1 MPPLQRV
8 CPCDSACKSG
18 WLLHGG
24 EQPSGWHMSNTGFA
38 PASPT
43 VARSGGTAPAAE
55 EAMLN
60 DWMLEAWNAAPDG
73 ILLIDPQ
80 GRILV
85 SNSAMGLIS
94 GFSAEE
100 LRGQPVEIL
109 LPEALHAQHRGD
121 LQQFFQQPRRH
132 NMGQGR
138 ILWLQRKDRVQLP
151 VDIALGSFLRKGQ
164 PLVVAFV
171 RDVTDM
177 RRMEERMQYQATHD
191 TLTGL
196 GNRWAF
202 QQHLQECMQQAQV
215 TGEPSALL
223 LLDLDNFKAINDGYG
238 HPAGDHVLQ
247 EVAKRLKAVLRSQG
261 WLARLGGDEFAVLL
275 PHADADV
282 AAQWAEQIL
291 HAMQA
296 PCAWG
301 QVQLE
306 FGTSIG
312 VGLSPLDARDPPSLM
327 RCADMAMY
335 RAKERGRGNFVFY
348 EESMG
353 HAMAEKVLLSERLRL
368 ALGYGGIQLH
378 YQPQI
383 ETATGKVC
391 GVEALLRWTD
401 PVLGEIPPDRF
412 IPVAESSGLILGLG
426 SYVLDAACRQIR
438 AWMDQERPV
447 RVAINLSPQQLRQH
461 NLVDQV
467 RAALVLHQV
476 PAHWLE
482 LEVTESQAMQDPE
495 HACRVLGELA
505 ELGVG
510 LALDDFGNGH
520 SSLAYLQFLP
530 VRRLKLG
537 KDFMRAGRLRDKL
550 LGAMVQLCHAL
561 ELDMVAEGVETEAQR
576 AQLEK
581 LGCRCYQGW
590 LSSKAMSA
598 SQFDAWRVQHL

>member
-1 MPPLQRV
+1 
-8 CPCDSACKSG
+8 
-18 WLLHGG
+18 
-24 EQPSGWHMSNTGFA
+24 
-38 PASPT
+38 
-43 VARSGGTAPAAE
+43 
-55 EAMLN
+55 MLN

-138 ILWLQRKDRVQLP
+138 ILWLQRKDRVQIP

-164 PLVVAFV
+164 PLVAAFV

-196 GNRWAF
+196 GNRWVF

-275 PHADADV
+275 PHADGDV

-312 VGLSPLDARDPPSLM
+312 VALSPLDARDPPSLM

-467 RAALVLHQV
+467 RAALVRHQV
-476 PAHWLE
+476 PTHWLE

-537 KDFMRAGRLRDKL
+537 KDFMRPGRLGDKL

-590 LSSKAMSA
+590 LSSKALSA
-598 SQFDAWRVQHL
+598 SQFDAWRVQLL

>member
-1 MPPLQRV
+1 
-8 CPCDSACKSG
+8 
-18 WLLHGG
+18 
-24 EQPSGWHMSNTGFA
+24 MSNTGFA

-43 VARSGGTAPAAE
+43 AARSGGAAPAAE

-598 SQFDAWRVQHL
+598 SQFDAWRVQLL

>member
-1 MPPLQRV
+1 
-8 CPCDSACKSG
+8 
-18 WLLHGG
+18 
-24 EQPSGWHMSNTGFA
+24 
-38 PASPT
+38 
-43 VARSGGTAPAAE
+43 
-55 EAMLN
+55 MLN

-80 GRILV
+80 GHILV

-312 VGLSPLDARDPPSLM
+312 VALSPLDARDPPSLM

>member
-1 MPPLQRV
+1 
-8 CPCDSACKSG
+8 
-18 WLLHGG
+18 
-24 EQPSGWHMSNTGFA
+24 
-38 PASPT
+38 
-43 VARSGGTAPAAE
+43 
-55 EAMLN
+55 MLN

-138 ILWLQRKDRVQLP
+138 ILWLQRKDRVQIP

-164 PLVVAFV
+164 PLVAAFV

-196 GNRWAF
+196 GNRWVF

-537 KDFMRAGRLRDKL
+537 KDFMRPGRLGDKL

>member
-1 MPPLQRV
+1 
-8 CPCDSACKSG
+8 
-18 WLLHGG
+18 
-24 EQPSGWHMSNTGFA
+24 
-38 PASPT
+38 
-43 VARSGGTAPAAE
+43 
-55 EAMLN
+55 MLN

-138 ILWLQRKDRVQLP
+138 ILWLQRKDRVQIP

-164 PLVVAFV
+164 PLVAAFV

-196 GNRWAF
+196 GNRWVF

-275 PHADADV
+275 PHADGDV

>member
-1 MPPLQRV
+1 
-8 CPCDSACKSG
+8 
-18 WLLHGG
+18 
-24 EQPSGWHMSNTGFA
+24 
-38 PASPT
+38 
-43 VARSGGTAPAAE
+43 
-55 EAMLN
+55 MLN

-138 ILWLQRKDRVQLP
+138 ILWLQRKDRVQIP

-164 PLVVAFV
+164 PLVAAFV

-467 RAALVLHQV
+467 RAALVRHQV

-598 SQFDAWRVQHL
+598 SQFDAWRVQLL

>member
-1 MPPLQRV
+1 
-8 CPCDSACKSG
+8 
-18 WLLHGG
+18 
-24 EQPSGWHMSNTGFA
+24 
-38 PASPT
+38 
-43 VARSGGTAPAAE
+43 
-55 EAMLN
+55 MLN

-94 GFSAEE
+94 GFSTEE

-138 ILWLQRKDRVQLP
+138 ILWLQRKDRVQIP

-164 PLVVAFV
+164 PLVAAFV

-537 KDFMRAGRLRDKL
+537 KDFMRPGRLGDKL

-598 SQFDAWRVQHL
+598 SQFDAWRVQLL

>member
-1 MPPLQRV
+1 
-8 CPCDSACKSG
+8 
-18 WLLHGG
+18 
-24 EQPSGWHMSNTGFA
+24 
-38 PASPT
+38 
-43 VARSGGTAPAAE
+43 
-55 EAMLN
+55 MLN

-138 ILWLQRKDRVQLP
+138 ILWLQRKDRVQIP

-164 PLVVAFV
+164 PLVAAFV

-202 QQHLQECMQQAQV
+202 QQHLQECLQQAQV

-312 VGLSPLDARDPPSLM
+312 VALSPLDARDPPSLM

>member
-1 MPPLQRV
+1 
-8 CPCDSACKSG
+8 
-18 WLLHGG
+18 
-24 EQPSGWHMSNTGFA
+24 
-38 PASPT
+38 
-43 VARSGGTAPAAE
+43 
-55 EAMLN
+55 MLN

-138 ILWLQRKDRVQLP
+138 ILWLQRKDRVQIP

-467 RAALVLHQV
+467 RAALVRHQV

>member
-1 MPPLQRV
+1 
-8 CPCDSACKSG
+8 
-18 WLLHGG
+18 
-24 EQPSGWHMSNTGFA
+24 
-38 PASPT
+38 
-43 VARSGGTAPAAE
+43 
-55 EAMLN
+55 MLN

-151 VDIALGSFLRKGQ
+151 VDITLGSFLRKGQ

-467 RAALVLHQV
+467 RAALVRHQV

-537 KDFMRAGRLRDKL
+537 KDFMRAGRLGDTL

-590 LSSKAMSA
+590 LSSKALSA

>member
-1 MPPLQRV
+1 
-8 CPCDSACKSG
+8 
-18 WLLHGG
+18 
-24 EQPSGWHMSNTGFA
+24 
-38 PASPT
+38 
-43 VARSGGTAPAAE
+43 
-55 EAMLN
+55 MLN

-94 GFSAEE
+94 GFSPEE
-100 LRGQPVEIL
+100 LRGQLVEIL

-138 ILWLQRKDRVQLP
+138 ILWLQRKDRVQIP

-164 PLVVAFV
+164 PLVAAFV

-196 GNRWAF
+196 GNRWVF

-467 RAALVLHQV
+467 RAALVRHQV

-537 KDFMRAGRLRDKL
+537 KDFMRAGRLGDKL

>member
-1 MPPLQRV
+1 
-8 CPCDSACKSG
+8 
-18 WLLHGG
+18 
-24 EQPSGWHMSNTGFA
+24 MSNTGFA
-38 PASPT
+38 PASHPA
-43 VARSGGTAPAAE
+43 ARSGGAAPAAE

-138 ILWLQRKDRVQLP
+138 ILWLQRKDRVQIP

-164 PLVVAFV
+164 PLVAAFV

-196 GNRWAF
+196 GNRWVF

-275 PHADADV
+275 PHADGDV

-312 VGLSPLDARDPPSLM
+312 VALSPLDARDPPSLM

-467 RAALVLHQV
+467 RAALVRHQV

-537 KDFMRAGRLRDKL
+537 KDFMRPGRLGDKL

-590 LSSKAMSA
+590 LSSKALSA

>member
-1 MPPLQRV
+1 
-8 CPCDSACKSG
+8 
-18 WLLHGG
+18 
-24 EQPSGWHMSNTGFA
+24 MSNTGFA
-38 PASPT
+38 PASRPA
-43 VARSGGTAPAAE
+43 ARSDGTAPAAA

-151 VDIALGSFLRKGQ
+151 VDITLGSFLRKGQ

-467 RAALVLHQV
+467 RAALVRHQV

-537 KDFMRAGRLRDKL
+537 KDFMRAGRLGDKL

-590 LSSKAMSA
+590 LSSKALSA

>member
-1 MPPLQRV
+1 
-8 CPCDSACKSG
+8 
-18 WLLHGG
+18 
-24 EQPSGWHMSNTGFA
+24 
-38 PASPT
+38 
-43 VARSGGTAPAAE
+43 
-55 EAMLN
+55 MLN

-467 RAALVLHQV
+467 RAALVRHQV

-537 KDFMRAGRLRDKL
+537 KDFMRPGRLGDKL

-590 LSSKAMSA
+590 LSSKALSA

>member
-1 MPPLQRV
+1 
-8 CPCDSACKSG
+8 
-18 WLLHGG
+18 
-24 EQPSGWHMSNTGFA
+24 
-38 PASPT
+38 
-43 VARSGGTAPAAE
+43 
-55 EAMLN
+55 MLN

-138 ILWLQRKDRVQLP
+138 ILWLQRKDRVQIP

-164 PLVVAFV
+164 PLVAAFV

-196 GNRWAF
+196 GNRWVF

-275 PHADADV
+275 PHADGDV

-312 VGLSPLDARDPPSLM
+312 VALSPLDARDPPSLM

-467 RAALVLHQV
+467 RAALVRHQV

-537 KDFMRAGRLRDKL
+537 KDFMRAGRLGDKL

-590 LSSKAMSA
+590 LSSKALSA
-598 SQFDAWRVQHL
+598 SQFDAWRVQLL

>member
-1 MPPLQRV
+1 
-8 CPCDSACKSG
+8 
-18 WLLHGG
+18 
-24 EQPSGWHMSNTGFA
+24 
-38 PASPT
+38 
-43 VARSGGTAPAAE
+43 
-55 EAMLN
+55 MLN

-138 ILWLQRKDRVQLP
+138 ILWLQRKDRVQIP

-164 PLVVAFV
+164 PLVAAFV

-312 VGLSPLDARDPPSLM
+312 VALSPLDARDPPSLM

-467 RAALVLHQV
+467 RAALVRHQV
-476 PAHWLE
+476 PARWLE

>member
-1 MPPLQRV
+1 
-8 CPCDSACKSG
+8 
-18 WLLHGG
+18 
-24 EQPSGWHMSNTGFA
+24 
-38 PASPT
+38 
-43 VARSGGTAPAAE
+43 
-55 EAMLN
+55 MLN

-100 LRGQPVEIL
+100 LRGQSVEIL

-138 ILWLQRKDRVQLP
+138 ILWLQRKDRVQIP

-164 PLVVAFV
+164 PLVAAFV

-275 PHADADV
+275 PHADGDV

-312 VGLSPLDARDPPSLM
+312 VALSPLDARDPPSLM

-467 RAALVLHQV
+467 RAALVRHQV

-590 LSSKAMSA
+590 LSSKALSA

>member
-1 MPPLQRV
+1 
-8 CPCDSACKSG
+8 
-18 WLLHGG
+18 
-24 EQPSGWHMSNTGFA
+24 MSNTGFA
-38 PASPT
+38 PASHPA
-43 VARSGGTAPAAE
+43 ARSDGTAPAAA

-590 LSSKAMSA
+590 LSSKALSA

>member
-1 MPPLQRV
+1 
-8 CPCDSACKSG
+8 
-18 WLLHGG
+18 
-24 EQPSGWHMSNTGFA
+24 
-38 PASPT
+38 
-43 VARSGGTAPAAE
+43 
-55 EAMLN
+55 MLN

-138 ILWLQRKDRVQLP
+138 ILWLQRKDRVQIP

-164 PLVVAFV
+164 PLVAAFV

-196 GNRWAF
+196 GNRWVF

-275 PHADADV
+275 PHADGDV

-348 EESMG
+348 QESMG

-482 LEVTESQAMQDPE
+482 LEVTESQAMLDPE

>member
-1 MPPLQRV
+1 
-8 CPCDSACKSG
+8 
-18 WLLHGG
+18 
-24 EQPSGWHMSNTGFA
+24 
-38 PASPT
+38 
-43 VARSGGTAPAAE
+43 
-55 EAMLN
+55 MLN

-138 ILWLQRKDRVQLP
+138 ILWLQRKDRVQIP

-164 PLVVAFV
+164 PLVAAFV

-335 RAKERGRGNFVFY
+335 RANDRGRGNFVFY
-348 EESMG
+348 QESMG